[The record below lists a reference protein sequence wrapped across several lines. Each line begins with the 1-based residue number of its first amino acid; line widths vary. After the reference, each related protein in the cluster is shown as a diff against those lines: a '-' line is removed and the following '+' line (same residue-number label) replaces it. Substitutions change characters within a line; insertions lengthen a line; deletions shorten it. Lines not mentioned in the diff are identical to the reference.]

1 MLILIGGLVTAAWDN
16 WLLQEVGKARV
27 YLRAR
32 RRRARDG
39 GDCEEVNASGS
50 MQPTEQS
57 RDAPTE
63 LTQRKSQVE
72 GLKHRAPAGQVSAGP
87 EPAKTNSVREGE
99 ASTEPNPVAD
109 TKTHNI
115 SVKMG
120 ISLIVGFLGKSST
133 WLFWLAITLHS
144 IFHNRH
150 DSSWCTLRQI
160 SAL

>member
-1 MLILIGGLVTAAWDN
+1 MLIIIGGLATAVWDT
-16 WLLQEVGKARV
+16 WLLQRVSKARA

-32 RRRARDG
+32 RRRARDEG
-39 GDCEEVNASGS
+39 GDCEEVNASDS
-50 MQPTEQS
+50 VQPTEQS

-63 LTQRKSQVE
+63 LAQRQSQAG
-72 GLKHRAPAGQVSAGP
+72 GLKHRAPAGQASPGP

-120 ISLIVGFLGKSST
+120 ISLIVGFLGKSPT
-133 WLFWLAITLHS
+133 
-144 IFHNRH
+144 
-150 DSSWCTLRQI
+150 
-160 SAL
+160 